1 MPPKESAD
9 LLIEPRWVLP
19 IGPANTALAAHAVA
33 VADGRIAAIGP
44 AEQINARFAARER
57 IVRPDHALLPGFVN
71 AHTRAAPA
79 LFRGVPRA
87 LAASAS
93 QRFAGPELIKD
104 ATQIAIAEMLRAG
117 ITCFAGADLF
127 PEEAAR
133 AAAAAHVRAAI
144 GLPVSDEPNEWA
156 ESAVVHLAKAE
167 QLWDVYRSDPLVCL
181 YFALPTPA
189 AIGDAT
195 LSRVRRV
202 VDELDAR
209 VAMPVHESA
218 ARVQDSL
225 AWDGRRPLQ
234 RLQALGL
241 LRPGFSALQMTQ
253 LEEADIEIAAR
264 TGVCVVACPQSDLR
278 EGGGACPIAR
288 LEAGRIAV
296 GLGTDSPIDGGA
308 LDILAEVR
316 TAALLAARGSD
327 SAPPLTA
334 AAALRM
340 ATLGGAMALGMSSLI
355 GSIEPGK
362 SADLAC
368 FDLGGLEFQQAE
380 QPAEALVF
388 AATRGQ
394 ASDVWTAGR
403 AAVSSG
409 RLLAFDEH
417 EMKELGRTWAERI
430 RREVAV

>member
-1 MPPKESAD
+1 MPHKESAD

-19 IGPANTALAAHAVA
+19 MLPVNTALGGQAVA
-33 VADGRIAAIGP
+33 VAEGRIVAIGP
-44 AEQINARFAARER
+44 AEPMNARFAARER
-57 IVRPDHALLPGFVN
+57 LVRPHHALLPGFVN
-71 AHTRAAPA
+71 AHARAAAA

-87 LAASAS
+87 AAASAA
-93 QRFAGPELIKD
+93 QRFCGPELIKD

-117 ITCFAGADLF
+117 ITCFAAADLF
-127 PEEAAR
+127 PEETAR
-133 AAAAAHVRAAI
+133 TAAAAHVRAAI
-144 GLPVSDEPNEWA
+144 GLPVSDAPNEWA

-167 QLWDVYRSDPLVCL
+167 QLWDVYRSDPLVSL

-241 LRPGFSALQMTQ
+241 LRPGFTALQMTQ
-253 LEEADIEIAAR
+253 LDEADIEIAAR

-278 EGGGACPIAR
+278 EGGAACPVTR
-288 LEAGRIAV
+288 LDAERISV

-308 LDILAEVR
+308 LDILAEAR
-316 TAALLAARGSD
+316 TAALLAARGNGT
-327 SAPPLTA
+327 APALPA
-334 AAALRM
+334 AVALRM
-340 ATLGGAMALGMSSLI
+340 ATLGGAAALGMSSLI

-362 SADLAC
+362 AADLVC
-368 FDLGGLEFQQAE
+368 FDLGGLEFQLAQ
-380 QPAEALVF
+380 QPAEAIVF
-388 AATRGQ
+388 AATRAH
-394 ASDVWTAGR
+394 ASDVWTSGR
-403 AAVSSG
+403 AAVSGG
-409 RLLAFDEH
+409 RLLTFDEH
-417 EMKELGRTWAERI
+417 EMRDLGRRWAERI
-430 RREVAV
+430 RPEVAP